1 MGGVLAAAIAGA
13 LFAWLSGTGSATWLA
28 TLGLILGFVAQGGDL
43 FESGL
48 KRHFGLKDSSD
59 LIPGHGGVMDR
70 MDGIVT
76 ASVIAALIAFA
87 IDAYAPAR
95 ALLYGS

>member
-1 MGGVLAAAIAGA
+1 
-13 LFAWLSGTGSATWLA
+13 
-28 TLGLILGFVAQGGDL
+28 LILGFVAQGGDL